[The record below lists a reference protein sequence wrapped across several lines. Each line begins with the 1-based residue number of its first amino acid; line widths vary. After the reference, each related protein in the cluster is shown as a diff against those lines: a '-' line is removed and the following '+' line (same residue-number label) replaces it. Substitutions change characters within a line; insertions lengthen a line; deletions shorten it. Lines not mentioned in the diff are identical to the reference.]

1 MSFDPV
7 QTTTSTSL
15 EPHRSTGPVWLIAPF
30 TPSGGADLVRERP
43 ANTGAR
49 VQDMGYSSHRC
60 LDLSPKEVP
69 TSHRDP

>member
-15 EPHRSTGPVWLIAPF
+15 EPHRSTGPVWLIALF
-30 TPSGGADLVRERP
+30 TPCGGADSAHQRR

-49 VQDMGYSSHRC
+49 VQDMGYRSHRC
-60 LDLSPKEVP
+60 LDRSPKEVP